1 MRRDRGLRPHP
12 FPLPRPRGRGNG
24 RHRCAMRIQLR
35 GFAMIT
41 AIFLLVIL
49 GSFAAFAVTFST
61 NTAATHAISVQGVRA
76 YEAARTGLEWATY
89 QVKDPNGTLAPGAT
103 NLPAC
108 FASPKTLVLPA
119 AMGSFSVQV
128 TCTRY
133 PASAASPNYHEE
145 GNKRSAYF
153 VVISTAVLGTAGS
166 VDYVER
172 RLESRI
178 ESCKD
183 AASVGPTYAC

>member
-1 MRRDRGLRPHP
+1 VNHRLCLRS
-12 FPLPRPRGRGNG
+12 
-24 RHRCAMRIQLR
+24 QR

-49 GSFAAFAVTFST
+49 GSFCAFAVTFAT
-61 NTAATHAISVQGVRA
+61 NSAATHAISVQGARA

-103 NLPAC
+103 NLPDC
-108 FASPKTLVLPA
+108 FATKTLALPA
-119 AMGSFSVQV
+119 TMGSFTVQV

-133 PASAASPNYHEE
+133 PTFSASPNFHEE
-145 GNKRSAYF
+145 GGKRSAYY
-153 VVISTAVLGTAGS
+153 VVISTATQGTAGG

-172 RLESRI
+172 RLESRV
-178 ESCKD
+178 EQCKD
-183 AASVGPTYAC
+183 AAGTAPTYAC

>member
-1 MRRDRGLRPHP
+1 MNHGLRPHP
-12 FPLPRPRGRGNG
+12 FPEPRARRRASLLRREACASRNPASAPRKRGRGNG
-24 RHRCAMRIQLR
+24 PHRRAMKTWPHR

-108 FASPKTLVLPA
+108 FASPKTLALPA
-119 AMGSFSVQV
+119 AMGSFNVQV

-133 PASAASPNYHEE
+133 PAS
-145 GNKRSAYF
+145 
-153 VVISTAVLGTAGS
+153 
-166 VDYVER
+166 
-172 RLESRI
+172 
-178 ESCKD
+178 
-183 AASVGPTYAC
+183 